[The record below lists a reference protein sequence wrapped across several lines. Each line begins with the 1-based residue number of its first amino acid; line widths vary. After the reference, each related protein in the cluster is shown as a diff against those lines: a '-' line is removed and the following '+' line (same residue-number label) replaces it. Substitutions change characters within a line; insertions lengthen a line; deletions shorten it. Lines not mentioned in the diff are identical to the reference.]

1 MTIVYTSKGYILRNR
16 RRPKDSSSMIAT
28 TKSIFD
34 ILRSTNM
41 LASDVQKFYSS
52 KLALLV
58 ILLIDDYNYNMN
70 RVDITDQLREDLL
83 IAQTTVRA

>member
-1 MTIVYTSKGYILRNR
+1 
-16 RRPKDSSSMIAT
+16 MIAT